1 MVDFVFLVFRRD
13 SFFKEWWIFYLEE
26 EVSTMV
32 GTGKGRRRECFY
44 SSGENMLSYKL
55 SRCHTRSN
63 QRLKICVAWEEM
75 RHGNSPK
82 LYIDLFFNSLLIYDK
97 FLPKKRYCG
106 LFAILHSWSLEKDP
120 GVYSPSLGHSSRSN
134 KISICSIKTVKS
146 INASLWIVLSSL
158 NYWNP
163 QSISLYV
170 TITKYVYWAHYF
182 QAIIN

>member
-1 MVDFVFLVFRRD
+1 MDFVFLVFRRD

-82 LYIDLFFNSLLIYDK
+82 LYIDLFFLILCLFMINFCQKKGTAACLPFYIAEALKRIQEYTLL
-97 FLPKKRYCG
+97 
-106 LFAILHSWSLEKDP
+106 
-120 GVYSPSLGHSSRSN
+120 
-134 KISICSIKTVKS
+134 
-146 INASLWIVLSSL
+146 
-158 NYWNP
+158 
-163 QSISLYV
+163 
-170 TITKYVYWAHYF
+170 
-182 QAIIN
+182 